1 METSRGLARQRTT
14 IVLSADSPLF
24 GVLTNSNYF
33 NGGAAG
39 GESGDHVEE
48 PKK

>member
-1 METSRGLARQRTT
+1 M
-14 IVLSADSPLF
+14 VLSADSPLF
-24 GVLTNSNYF
+24 GVLINSNYF
-33 NGGAAG
+33 NGAAAG